1 MTDPVAISTLPPD
14 STPHRQPLD
23 ITIGTFNHASDD
35 ENSTRASLG
44 DLLARS
50 PIPAN
55 EVLSNLGLYLNRPT
69 VSRMLFMHE
78 LYQRI
83 IGVHGIIIEFGV
95 RWGRN
100 LALFE
105 ALRGIYEPY
114 NHTRKIVGFDTFAGF
129 PSIHQ
134 NDRATGD
141 GLVAPGGYAVTEG
154 YEAYLHD
161 VLECHERES
170 PISHMRKFELV
181 KGDACE
187 EIEKYLADHPET
199 LVALAYFDM
208 DLYEP
213 TKRCLSAIKDRI
225 AGGAIIGFDEL
236 NHRDF
241 PGETI
246 AFKEVLGAGRFK
258 LHRSPMNPTSS
269 YIVFGGE

>member
-1 MTDPVAISTLPPD
+1 MVDPVPKSALRLGATPALQPP
-14 STPHRQPLD
+14 QV
-23 ITIGTFNHASDD
+23 TIGTITHTSDD
-35 ENSTRASLG
+35 EKSTRSSMG
-44 DLLARS
+44 DLFARS
-50 PIPAN
+50 PIPPN
-55 EVLSNLGLYLNRPT
+55 ELPANLGLYLDRQT
-69 VSRMLFMHE
+69 LSRMLFMHE

-114 NHTRKIVGFDTFAGF
+114 NHTRKIVGFDTFTGF
-129 PSIHQ
+129 PSIHR
-134 NDRATGD
+134 NDRASGD

-154 YEAYLHD
+154 YEAHLD
-161 VLECHERES
+161 RVLECHERES

-181 KGDACE
+181 KGDASE
-187 EIEKYLADHPET
+187 EIGKYLADHPET
-199 LVALAYFDM
+199 L
-208 DLYEP
+208 
-213 TKRCLSAIKDRI
+213 
-225 AGGAIIGFDEL
+225 

-241 PGETI
+241 PGETV